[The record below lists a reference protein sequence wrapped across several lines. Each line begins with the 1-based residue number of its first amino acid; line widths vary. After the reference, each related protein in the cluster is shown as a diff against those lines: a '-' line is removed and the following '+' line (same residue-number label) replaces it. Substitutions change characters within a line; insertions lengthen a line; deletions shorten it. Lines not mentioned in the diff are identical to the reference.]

1 VTETTTNTDGA
12 AGTPATPAPVPA
24 PESAAPGAEPALPG
38 AASAAADPELE
49 PRGSEDADTETAA
62 HPRRHREG
70 HRRHGDEDDDAG
82 DEPEAP
88 LDPEAARREALDR
101 HFLDVIE
108 FERVR
113 DVVARHCS
121 TSLGRKVLRRM
132 KPLRSREQATLCL
145 EQTDEMVKLLRERER
160 LPLADL
166 HDAGGL
172 LRRAVDASRP
182 LEPRELRKVVA
193 TLDAARAL
201 RDMVSA
207 LSEEKYPRLR
217 SLVRHLDPVPP
228 VEEAIRRAID
238 ARGEVRDDASERL
251 SGIRQRIRELKTR
264 IESMLAEVSRHPAVQ
279 KALQNLR
286 PVYRG
291 GRMVLAVKAANRGE
305 LPGILQDRSKTG
317 STVFVEPEK
326 VVPLGNE
333 LQDLSFEESAEI
345 TRILWDVTRL
355 AMDSREQIE
364 RTTQTLG
371 WVDFTHAKARFLLDL
386 DLSIPE
392 IADDGRLEL
401 LNARHPL
408 LLDMAKR
415 AKETGQ
421 GIREVVPLTVRLGDV
436 FDMLVITGPNT
447 GGKTVALKTA
457 GLAAVMAQCGLPV
470 AASKGSRVPIFQ
482 AWFADIGDE
491 QSIQQSL
498 STFSA
503 HLARLKEV
511 LAGASKETLVL
522 VDELG
527 AGTDPLEGA
536 ALGRAALEKIL
547 AAGARALIT
556 THLGSLKQF
565 AFTNP
570 RAENGAMTFDHETL
584 KPTYRLILGQ
594 PGNSNAISIAKRLG
608 LDPAVVDRAAELMKD
623 EDKRPQELIESITKI
638 RVEAE
643 GHRERADSLRRGV
656 EAEKK
661 RLEEERHKT
670 EALRRTIQKEA
681 DNEMDERFSGLKKA
695 VKDTAESLKNAPTP
709 YGEHIQKLQARVDE
723 LLSHT
728 PFEQKRREFAKAL
741 KKGDQVFVISLGGV
755 GTITRIHK
763 ERGQLTVQVGIL
775 PIETTFDNISWIEG
789 RTGAAAPRPAPAA
802 PSGGAPHGG
811 PARHERGER
820 HDRGERHERRG
831 PPGRGF
837 DRRGPRES
845 ELSASQPYNVLGG
858 GGSDNSGPPGAF
870 GSTGVKPGTG
880 RGGPRN
886 RGPRQAPGGDAN
898 RRMGPGGATRPTPPS
913 LHAPWK
919 GSAPPAAGA
928 EGGASPEAP
937 PA

>member
-1 VTETTTNTDGA
+1 MTDDANETPHENQA
-12 AGTPATPAPVPA
+12 ETPVADAPVVEAPPPPPPPPVEAELVPA
-24 PESAAPGAEPALPG
+24 GEPA
-38 AASAAADPELE
+38 AELHE
-49 PRGSEDADTETAA
+49 SGPA
-62 HPRRHREG
+62 RRPT
-70 HRRHGDEDDDAG
+70 DDDDVA

-88 LDPEAARREALDR
+88 LDPETARREALDK

-108 FERVR
+108 FEKVR

-121 TSLGRKVLRRM
+121 TALGRKVLRRM
-132 KPLRSREQATLCL
+132 KPLRNREQAQLCL
-145 EQTDEMVKLLRERER
+145 EQTDEMVKLVRERER
-160 LPLADL
+160 IPLSDL

-172 LRRAVDASRP
+172 VRRAVESSRP

-201 RDMVSA
+201 RDLVNG
-207 LSEEKYPRLR
+207 LPEEKYPRLR
-217 SLVRHLDPVPP
+217 SLSRHLDPVPT
-228 VEEAIRRAID
+228 VEEAIRRTID

-251 SGIRQRIRELKTR
+251 TGIRQRIRELKTR
-264 IESMLAEVSRHPAVQ
+264 IESMLAEVSRQASVQ
-279 KALQNLR
+279 KALQNPR
-286 PVYRG
+286 PVFRG
-291 GRMVLAVKAANRGE
+291 GRMVLAVRAESRGE

-355 AMDSREQIE
+355 AIDAREPIE
-364 RTTQTLG
+364 RTTSTLG
-371 WVDFTHAKARFLLDL
+371 WLDFTHAKARFLHDL
-386 DLSIPE
+386 DLTVPE

-421 GIREVVPLTVRLGDV
+421 PWSEVVPLTVRLGDV
-436 FDMLVITGPNT
+436 FDMLVVTGPNT
-447 GGKTVALKTA
+447 GGKTVALKA
-457 GLAAVMAQCGLPV
+457 VGLATVMAQCGLPV

-511 LAGASKETLVL
+511 LHGSSKETLVL

-547 AAGARALIT
+547 ASGARAMVT

-608 LDPAVVDRAAELMKD
+608 LDAAVVERATELMKD

-670 EALRRTIQKEA
+670 EALRRTLQKEA
-681 DNEMDERFSGLKKA
+681 DNEMDERFSALKRA
-695 VKDTAESLKNAPTP
+695 VKDTAEALKNAPTP
-709 YGEHIQKLQARVDE
+709 YGEHMQKLQGRVDE
-723 LLSHT
+723 ALSHT
-728 PFEQKRREFAKAL
+728 PFEQKRREFAKGL
-741 KKGDQVFVISLGGV
+741 KKGDSVFVISLNGV

-763 ERGQLTVQVGIL
+763 EKGLLTVQVGIL
-775 PIETTFDNISWIEG
+775 PIETTFDNISWVEG
-789 RTGAAAPRPAPAA
+789 RGAAAPAPRPAPR
-802 PSGGAPHGG
+802 PEGRPEGRSEGRREGRPDRG
-811 PARHERGER
+811 GER
-820 HDRGERHERRG
+820 FERRG

-845 ELSASQPYNVLGG
+845 ELSASQPFNVLGS
-858 GGSDNSGPPGAF
+858 GGSDTSGPPGAF
-870 GSTGVKPGTG
+870 GSTGQKPGQG

-886 RGPRQAPGGDAN
+886 RGPRQRDGGDAA
-898 RRMGPGGATRPTPPS
+898 RRMGPGGATRPVPPS

-919 GSAPPAAGA
+919 GGQGMPT
-928 EGGASPEAP
+928 EGEAP
-937 PA
+937 SEPPPS

>member
-1 VTETTTNTDGA
+1 LTDQPTENPPQETA
-12 AGTPATPAPVPA
+12 
-24 PESAAPGAEPALPG
+24 AAPALAVDGGPPG
-38 AASAAADPELE
+38 EAQRQPTADPELE
-49 PRGSEDADTETAA
+49 PRTGHDESPEGSG
-62 HPRRHREG
+62 HQRRPRE
-70 HRRHGDEDDDAG
+70 DEDLD

-88 LDPEAARREALDR
+88 LDPEAAKREALDK

-121 TSLGRKVLRRM
+121 TALGRKVLRRM
-132 KPLRSREQATLCL
+132 KPLRSKEQAALCL
-145 EQTDEMVKLLRERER
+145 EQTDEMVKLTRERER
-160 LPLADL
+160 VPLADL

-172 LRRAVDASRP
+172 LKRAIAASRP
-182 LEPRELRKVVA
+182 LEPRELRKIVA
-193 TLDAARAL
+193 TLDAARAV
-201 RDMVSA
+201 RDLVNGLDEA
-207 LSEEKYPRLR
+207 KYARLR

-251 SGIRQRIRELKTR
+251 VGIRQRIRELKTR
-264 IESMLAEVSRHPAVQ
+264 IESMLADVSRQPSVQ
-279 KALQNLR
+279 KALQNPR
-286 PVYRG
+286 PVFRG
-291 GRMVLAVKAANRGE
+291 GRLVLAVKAANRGE

-345 TRILWDVTRL
+345 TRILWDVTRI
-355 AMDSREQIE
+355 AMDWREPIE

-371 WVDFTHAKARFLLDL
+371 WIDFTHAKARFLREL

-392 IADDGRLEL
+392 VADDGRLEL

-408 LLDMAKR
+408 LLDMARR
-415 AKETGQ
+415 ARETGQ
-421 GIREVVPLTVRLGDV
+421 PTSEVVPLTVRLGDV
-436 FDMLVITGPNT
+436 FDMLVVTGPNT
-447 GGKTVALKTA
+447 GGKTVALKTV
-457 GLAAVMAQCGLPV
+457 GLATVMAQCGLPI
-470 AASKGSRVPIFQ
+470 AASKGSRVPIFK

-503 HLARLKEV
+503 HLARLREV
-511 LAGASKETLVL
+511 LDGASKETLIL

-547 AAGARALIT
+547 ASGARAVIT

-584 KPTYRLILGQ
+584 RPTYRLILGQ
-594 PGNSNAISIAKRLG
+594 PGNSNAIAIAKRLG
-608 LDPAVVDRAAELMKD
+608 LDPKVVERSEELLKD

-638 RVEAE
+638 RTEAE
-643 GHRERADSLRRGV
+643 GHRERADALRRGV

-670 EALRRTIQKEA
+670 EALRKVVQKEA
-681 DNEMDERFSGLKKA
+681 DNEMDERFSALKRA
-695 VKDTAESLKNAPTP
+695 VKDTSEALKNAPTP
-709 YGEHIQKLQARVDE
+709 YGEHMQKLQARVDE

-728 PFEQKRREFAKAL
+728 PFEQKRREFAKSL
-741 KKGDQVFVISLGGV
+741 KKGDQVFVISLNGT

-789 RTGAAAPRPAPAA
+789 RAATPPPRPPQQ
-802 PSGGAPHGG
+802 PRPERQE
-811 PARHERGER
+811 RHERG
-820 HDRGERHERRG
+820 ERRG
-831 PPGRGF
+831 PPGRF
-837 DRRGPRES
+837 DRRGPREN
-845 ELSASQPYNVLGG
+845 EISASQPYSVLGG
-858 GGSDNSGPPGAF
+858 GGPDMSGPPGAF
-870 GSTGVKPGTG
+870 GSSGVKPNFT
-880 RGGPRN
+880 RGGPRG
-886 RGPRQAPGGDAN
+886 RGPREPRGGDAT
-898 RRMGPGGATRPTPPS
+898 RRMGPGGSTRPTPPS

-919 GSAPPAAGA
+919 PPGGGESAPAEGSGDAPPA
-928 EGGASPEAP
+928 
-937 PA
+937 

>member
-1 VTETTTNTDGA
+1 VTENENENEHVKNETPAAEASPPAVETGAAETTT
-12 AGTPATPAPVPA
+12 PP
-24 PESAAPGAEPALPG
+24 
-38 AASAAADPELE
+38 AADAELE
-49 PRGSEDADTETAA
+49 PR
-62 HPRRHREG
+62 EG
-70 HRRHGDEDDDAG
+70 RKHADDDEPA

-88 LDPEAARREALDR
+88 LDPEAARREALDK

-121 TSLGRKVLRRM
+121 TALGRKVLRRM
-132 KPLRSREQATLCL
+132 KPLRSREQAQLCL
-145 EQTDEMVKLLRERER
+145 EQTDEMVKLVRERER
-160 LPLADL
+160 VPLSDL

-172 LRRAVDASRP
+172 VRRAVESSRP

-201 RDMVSA
+201 RD
-207 LSEEKYPRLR
+207 LINGLPEEKYPRLR
-217 SLVRHLDPVPP
+217 SLSRHLDPVPP
-228 VEEAIRRAID
+228 VEEAIRRTID

-251 SGIRQRIRELKTR
+251 TGIRQRIRELKTR
-264 IESMLAEVSRHPAVQ
+264 IESMLAEVSRQSNVQ
-279 KALQNLR
+279 KALQNPR
-286 PVYRG
+286 PVFRG
-291 GRMVLAVKAANRGE
+291 GRMVLAVRAENRGE

-355 AMDSREQIE
+355 AIDWREPIE

-371 WVDFTHAKARFLLDL
+371 WMDFTHAKAKFLHDL
-386 DLSIPE
+386 DLCIPE

-415 AKETGQ
+415 AKETSQ
-421 GIREVVPLTVRLGDV
+421 PWSEVVPLTVRLGDV
-436 FDMLVITGPNT
+436 FDMLVVTGPNT
-447 GGKTVALKTA
+447 GGKTVALKTV
-457 GLAAVMAQCGLPV
+457 GLATVMAQCGLPV

-511 LAGASKETLVL
+511 LQGASKETLVL

-547 AAGARALIT
+547 ASGARAIVT

-565 AFTNP
+565 AFSNP

-594 PGNSNAISIAKRLG
+594 PGNSNAIAIAKRLG
-608 LDPAVVDRAAELMKD
+608 LDEKVVERAGELMKD

-681 DNEMDERFSGLKKA
+681 DNEMDERFSTLKRA
-695 VKDTAESLKNAPTP
+695 VKETAEALKNAPTP
-709 YGEHIQKLQARVDE
+709 YGEHMQKLQGRVDE
-723 LLSHT
+723 VLSHT
-728 PFEQKRREFAKAL
+728 PFEQKRREFAKGL
-741 KKGDQVFVISLGGV
+741 KKGDQVFVISLNGV

-763 ERGQLTVQVGIL
+763 EKGQLTVQVGIL

-789 RTGAAAPRPAPAA
+789 RGAAPAAPRPAARPQEQR
-802 PSGGAPHGG
+802 PE
-811 PARHERGER
+811 RHERHER
-820 HDRGERHERRG
+820 HDRRG
-831 PPGRGF
+831 PPGGGRWE
-837 DRRGPRES
+837 RRGPRES
-845 ELSASQPYNVLGG
+845 ELSASQPYNVLGS
-858 GGSDNSGPPGAF
+858 GGSDTSGPPGAF

-886 RGPRQAPGGDAN
+886 RGPRQPGGGDAA
-898 RRMGPGGATRPTPPS
+898 RRMGPGGATRPVPPS

-919 GSAPPAAGA
+919 GGQQASEGSTEPPA
-928 EGGASPEAP
+928 S
-937 PA
+937 